1 MRRLF
6 LGLAAAVAITGAA
19 QAQCDTRF
27 ALVNNS
33 GATIREFYFGS
44 SAQPNWGADQLGQH
58 VLPPGAT
65 MNFATRQAGLNDF
78 RVVWQ
83 GGEHAELMQV
93 NICTT
98 SAIVATPRGIEA
110 R

>member
-1 MRRLF
+1 MRRFF
-6 LGLAAAVAITGAA
+6 LGLAAAVAVTGAA

-44 SAQPNWGADQLGQH
+44 SAQPEWGVDQLGQH
-58 VLPPGAT
+58 VLPSGAS
-65 MNFATRQAGLNDF
+65 MNFATRNPGLNDF
-78 RVVWQ
+78 RVVWE
-83 GGEHAELMQV
+83 GGQHAQLMQV
-93 NICTT
+93 NICVT

>member
-1 MRRLF
+1 MRRFF
-6 LGLAAAVAITGAA
+6 LGLTAAFAITGAA

-44 SAQPNWGADQLGQH
+44 SAQPDWGADQLGRYM
-58 VLPPGAT
+58 LPHGAT
-65 MNFATRQAGLNDF
+65 MNFSTRHTGLNDF
-78 RVVWQ
+78 RVVWDT
-83 GGEHAELMQV
+83 GEHAELMQV